1 MSDFSSGI
9 VSEFGPCFDANLAS
23 VFSAWFAFAVNLGSG
38 ISAVDSCSSVDVKSD
53 FGAGTAAVI
62 SAFVSMFVLDFV
74 TDVVTDFS
82 SSAFGPDLDSHT
94 IWATVAGMV
103 SAANPDIARAVDPI
117 CGPSEVSYFGGDVV
131 PGFGPDF
138 RRSDSGIVSELST
151 CFDAN
156 SASVFSGWFASL
168 WILVQFSV

>member
-1 MSDFSSGI
+1 MDFG
-9 VSEFGPCFDANLAS
+9 VY
-23 VFSAWFAFAVNLGSG
+23 LGSG
-38 ISAVDSCSSVDVKSD
+38 ISAEDSCSSVDVKSD

-74 TDVVTDFS
+74 MDIVTDFS
-82 SSAFGPDLDSHT
+82 SSAFGPDLDFDTS
-94 IWATVAGMV
+94 WATVVGTV

-138 RRSDSGIVSELST
+138 RRSHSGIVSEFGP

-156 SASVFSGWFASL
+156 LASVFSG
-168 WILVQFSV
+168 

>member
-9 VSEFGPCFDANLAS
+9 VSEFDPRFDANPAS
-23 VFSAWFAFAVNLGSG
+23 VFSAWFAFAILEFGVNLGSG
-38 ISAVDSCSSVDVKSD
+38 ISAEDSCSSVDVKSD

-82 SSAFGPDLDSHT
+82 SSAFGPDLDSQT

-103 SAANPDIARAVDPI
+103 SADNSDIARAVDPI
-117 CGPSEVSYFGGDVV
+117 CGSSEVSYFSADVV
-131 PGFGPDF
+131 PKFGPDF
-138 RRSDSGIVSELST
+138 RRSDSGIVSEFGP

-156 SASVFSGWFASL
+156 LASVFSG
-168 WILVQFSV
+168 